1 MLLKLRSYA
10 NLFKIA
16 LLGSEKNFTTG
27 SVNRATFLLALPT
40 MLELAME
47 SLFVMVNLL
56 FVSSIGD
63 QAITL
68 AGITNSVVLILYSIP
83 TGLSIAATAI
93 ISRRI
98 GEKKPEEAGLVAVQ
112 VIALTILISGI
123 FSLLIIGFEKP
134 ILTIA
139 GASPAMFQT
148 GGSYTTL
155 MFCSLIF
162 MFIRTLMNGIFRGA
176 GNAAMSMRSLTIS
189 NLLNVI
195 FCGLFVFG
203 WGIMP
208 ALGLTGIG
216 LAALIANVLSVVY
229 QFWYFAFRED
239 RISIGRQQLKISVE
253 IIHKLVTL
261 AFAGIVQYLVPSL
274 SRFLMVVIVARLGES
289 VLAGYIIAN
298 RVIMFTVLPAW
309 GIANAAGILTGQNL
323 GAGQADRA
331 EESVW
336 KAGLFNFSYLGFTG
350 LIVLFFGKQ
359 IVGWFTNDAVI
370 AGYSFQYLQFMAIA
384 YFFFGYTMVIAK
396 SLNAAGRVNT
406 VTLLY
411 ILMFLIT
418 QLPLAYLLAIVLN
431 WGATGIFVG
440 IAFSEIVLTIACIF
454 VFKTGK
460 WKLSKL

>member
-1 MLLKLRSYA
+1 MLLKLRTYA
-10 NLFKIA
+10 HLFKIA
-16 LLGSEKNFTTG
+16 LLGNEKNFTTG

-83 TGLSIAATAI
+83 TGLSIGATAF

-98 GEKKPEEAGLVAVQ
+98 GEKKPEEAGLAAVQ
-112 VIALTILISGI
+112 VIALTILSSGI
-123 FSLLIIGFEKP
+123 FSLLIIWFEKP

-139 GASPAMFQT
+139 GASHEMLLT

-162 MFIRTLMNGIFRGA
+162 MFMRTLMNGIFRGA
-176 GNAAMSMRSLTIS
+176 GNAAMSMRSQTIS
-189 NLLNVI
+189 NLLNVL

-203 WGIMP
+203 PGIVP
-208 ALGLTGIG
+208 AMGLTGIG
-216 LAALIANVLSVVY
+216 LAALIANILSVAY

-239 RISIGRQQLKISVE
+239 RITIGRQQLKFSFT
-253 IIHKLVTL
+253 IIHRLITL
-261 AFAGIVQYLVPSL
+261 ALAGIVQYLVPSL
-274 SRFLMVVIVARLGES
+274 SRFLMVIIVARLGEG

-309 GIANAAGILTGQNL
+309 GIANAAGVLTGQNL
-323 GAGQADRA
+323 GAGQAGRA

-370 AGYSFQYLQFMAIA
+370 AAYSVQYLQFMAIA

-440 IAFSEIVLTIACIF
+440 IAFSEIVLTLACLF

>member
-16 LLGSEKNFTTG
+16 LLGNEKNFTTG
-27 SVNRATFLLALPT
+27 SVNRATFLLALPS
-40 MLELAME
+40 MLELVME

-56 FVSSIGD
+56 FVSSIGN

-68 AGITNSVVLILYSIP
+68 AGITNSVILILYSIP

-98 GEKKPEEAGLVAVQ
+98 GEKKPEEAGLVAIQ
-112 VIALTILISGI
+112 VIALTILISGM

-139 GASPAMFQT
+139 GANTAMFQA

-162 MFIRTLMNGIFRGA
+162 MFIRTLMNGIFRGT

-203 WGIMP
+203 LGAIP

-216 LAALIANVLSVVY
+216 LAALIANVLSVGY
-229 QFWYFAFRED
+229 QFWYFAFREK
-239 RISIGRQQLKISVE
+239 RISIGRQQLKLSITIMS
-253 IIHKLVTL
+253 KLVTL

-323 GAGQADRA
+323 GAGQPDRA

-336 KAGLFNFSYLGFTG
+336 KAGLFNFLFLGFTG
-350 LIVLFFGKQ
+350 FVVLFFCKL

-370 AGYSFQYLQFMAIA
+370 AGYSVQYLQFMVIA

-396 SLNAAGRVNT
+396 SLNASGKVNT

-411 ILMFLIT
+411 IIMFLII

-440 IAFSEIVLTIACIF
+440 IAFSEIVLTIGCIF